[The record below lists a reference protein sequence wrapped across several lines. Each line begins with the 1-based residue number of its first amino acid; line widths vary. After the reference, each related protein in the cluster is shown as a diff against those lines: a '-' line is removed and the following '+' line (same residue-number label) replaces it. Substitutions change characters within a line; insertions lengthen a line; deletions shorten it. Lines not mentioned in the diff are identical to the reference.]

1 MHSLSAFYIEGG
13 EKMQF
18 KEAFEAMKK
27 GKKVKYPNWGGYW
40 YWDHI
45 KGTVMMH
52 TFDGQEVDLFDSQRK
67 EYTLGF
73 LAGDEFEIVEE

>member
-1 MHSLSAFYIEGG
+1 
-13 EKMQF
+13 MQF
-18 KEAFEAMKK
+18 KQAYEEMRK

-52 TFDGQEVDLFDSQRK
+52 TFDGHDIDLFDSQRK
-67 EYTLGF
+67 EYTLSF
-73 LAGDEFEIVEE
+73 LAGDQFEIVEE

>member
-1 MHSLSAFYIEGG
+1 
-13 EKMQF
+13 MQF
-18 KEAFEAMKK
+18 KEAYEAMKK

-45 KGTVMMH
+45 KGTIMIH
-52 TFDGQEVDLFDSQRK
+52 TFDNQEFDLFDSQRK